1 LDERRAKGFCFLCD
15 EKFIPGYKCQNKKL
29 YSLCVVEED
38 GESSE
43 GEWVTEVEHDTHN
56 PHISLNTLEGVVG
69 LNTLKVT
76 SRVGKQP
83 LFILVNYGST
93 HHFISNQVVEM

>member
-1 LDERRAKGFCFLCD
+1 
-15 EKFIPGYKCQNKKL
+15 
-29 YSLCVVEED
+29 LCVVEED

-43 GEWVTEVEHDTHN
+43 GEGVTEVEYDTHN
-56 PHISLNTLEGVVG
+56 PHVSLNTLEGVVG
-69 LNTLKVT
+69 LNTLRVT

-93 HHFISNQVVEM
+93 NNFISNQVVEMLHCKLTSIKALTVQVV